1 MARCIVCKAETFVF
15 IGIIPV
21 CISCLD
27 NRAVTPP
34 RTEQEIR
41 AVLVKRIID
50 ATVRASTASEIF
62 SAMTSRFPSGL
73 PHPDG
78 VQRIKSAASELSIAR
93 KELMNAHR
101 RLDAFIETGVM
112 PKDLKLDS
120 D

>member
-1 MARCIVCKAETFVF
+1 MAGCIVCKAETFVF
-15 IGIIPV
+15 VGIIPV
-21 CISCLD
+21 CIKCLD
-27 NRAVTPP
+27 NRAIAPP

-41 AVLVKRIID
+41 AVLVNRIID
-50 ATVRASTASEIF
+50 ATVRAGTASEAF
-62 SAMTSRFPSGL
+62 SAVTSRFPSGL

-101 RLDAFIETGVM
+101 RLNQFIEEGIM
-112 PKDLKLDS
+112 PKDLKLDG